1 MELRSLKTFRVII
14 EEGSFYKAAVRL
26 NYTQSTI
33 TNQMG
38 LLEKELGVKLFERI
52 GRKNVLTQE
61 GKQLIPY
68 VDQVL
73 SSVKALEGFEESLAE
88 NSGEVRVGAAETML
102 CYKLPPIIREFTHSA
117 PKAQLQLKSMGCHDV
132 RDALVTGEIDIGIFY
147 KDIGGIADCLEV
159 REIGTY
165 PLSCVA
171 SPETA
176 ALCSDLS
183 TPGQVFSVPFLSN
196 EPNCIYRVIF
206 EEYLREQNISTAR
219 TIELWSIPTIKN
231 LVENNLGITYLPRF
245 TTEEEVR
252 NGALC
257 EIPVPIRHD
266 EITAVCCWH
275 KNKWISPVMQLFLD
289 LCQQES

>member
-1 MELRSLKTFRVII
+1 
-14 EEGSFYKAAVRL
+14 
-26 NYTQSTI
+26 I
-33 TNQMG
+33 TNQIG

-102 CYKLPPIIREFTHSA
+102 CYKLPPVIREFTHTA
-117 PKAQLQLKSMGCHDV
+117 PKAQLLLKSMGCHDV
-132 RDALVTGEIDIGIFY
+132 RDALVRGEIDVGIFY
-147 KDIGGIADCLEV
+147 RDIGGIADCLEMK
-159 REIGTY
+159 EIGTY
-165 PLSCVA
+165 SLSCVA

-176 ALCSDLS
+176 ASCGNLS
-183 TPGQVFSVPFLSN
+183 MAGQQLSVPFLSN

-206 EEYLREQNISTAR
+206 EEYLREQNISTGR
-219 TIELWSIPTIKN
+219 TIELWSIPTVKK

-252 NGALC
+252 NGTLQ
-257 EIPVPIRHD
+257 EIPVSVQHS

-275 KNKWISPVMQLFLD
+275 KNKWLSPVMRLFLD
-289 LCQQES
+289 LCQQESAFTL